1 MILASMNACNVCSE
15 TLLNFSPKFLG
26 SDECLKSELKK
37 KKKKPFLKEEMVY
50 SKIKLEEINRVVRI
64 TLKR

>member
-15 TLLNFSPKFLG
+15 TLLNFSPKFLR

-37 KKKKPFLKEEMVY
+37 KKKTFLKEEMVY
-50 SKIKLEEINRVVRI
+50 SKIKLEEINKVVRR
-64 TLKR
+64 T

>member
-26 SDECLKSELKK
+26 SYEFLKSELKK
-37 KKKKPFLKEEMVY
+37 KKKTFLKEEMVY
-50 SKIKLEEINRVVRI
+50 SKIKLEEINRVVRR
-64 TLKR
+64 T